1 MKYEFNEG
9 KNIYGDLIFE
19 SKFWKLFLAPSQRYL
34 GTSVL
39 VLKREAKNLR
49 DLTPREWKEFSLIV
63 KDSELAMNRSF
74 NPDLY
79 NWACFKNAA
88 YRDESGEVK
97 AKVHWHIHP
106 RYKDPVIFEELKF
119 IDPDFGYPP
128 RLGKKTIPDEL
139 REKIIKHLRKAIV
152 QLY

>member
-1 MKYEFNEG
+1 MKYEFKEG
-9 KNIYGDLIFE
+9 KSIYGDLIFE

-39 VLKREAKNLR
+39 ALKREATNLR
-49 DLTPREWKEFSLIV
+49 DLIPQEWEEFSLIV

-88 YRDESGEVK
+88 YRVNQEFK
-97 AKVHWHIHP
+97 AKIHWHLHP
-106 RYKDPVIFEELKF
+106 RYKDPVTFEGVKF

-128 RLGKKTIPDEL
+128 RLGEKTIPDEL
-139 REKIIKHLRKAIV
+139 REKIIKHFRKAIV
-152 QLY
+152 HLV